1 MTTHAKAILTYPLQ
15 SKTPMKQTKKTGKIS
30 HSHLLVL
37 ANEELE
43 EQKGALKN
51 KKLKEKKRLARTTAC
66 VCLASSLPPVL
77 AEEET
82 GS

>member
-43 EQKGALKN
+43 EQKVALK
-51 KKLKEKKRLARTTAC
+51 KKTKRKEKASEDH
-66 VCLASSLPPVL
+66 CLCLSS
-77 AEEET
+77 
-82 GS
+82 